1 MADGCLCAVP
11 SLLMW
16 FFFCL
21 IMLVADHCCPAAA
34 VYVVLSMCG
43 SWLDPVL
50 AKMAPHLTKAQIET
64 AVVSACIE

>member
-1 MADGCLCAVP
+1 M
-11 SLLMW
+11 
-16 FFFCL
+16 F
-21 IMLVADHCCPAAA
+21 VADHCCPAAA

-50 AKMAPHLTKAQIET
+50 AKMALHLTKAQIET

>member
-1 MADGCLCAVP
+1 VADGCLCAVP
-11 SLLMW
+11 SLHMC
-16 FFFCL
+16 FFL
-21 IMLVADHCCPAAA
+21 IMFVADHCCPAAA

-64 AVVSACIE
+64 AVVSACIA